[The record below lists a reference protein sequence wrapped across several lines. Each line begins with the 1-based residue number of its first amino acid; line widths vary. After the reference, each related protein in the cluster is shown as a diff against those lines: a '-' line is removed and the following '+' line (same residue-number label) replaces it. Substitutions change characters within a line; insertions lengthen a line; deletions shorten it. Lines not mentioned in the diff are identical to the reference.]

1 MLNSRLTTPSSKCRL
16 DVVPGIGED
25 HQHFAVF
32 RQHFGA
38 EFADAVFAGS
48 GGQVFQQDG
57 PDAAALV
64 GVGYIEGNLGFFGI
78 GQPVVAADAQD
89 FPADGDHQRHPVL
102 VVHLREALQLLAGEP
117 RLEGEE
123 PHVDGL
129 LRLAGMESLHGV
141 GIRGVDGAQMS
152 RPAVPQNDIGFPI
165 FRIYAVPGLI
175 HHRLSLAKTPPVNR

>member
-1 MLNSRLTTPSSKCRL
+1 MPL
-16 DVVPGIGED
+16 DVVAGVGED

-38 EFADAVFAGS
+38 EFTDPVFAGG

-57 PDAAALV
+57 ADAAALV

-78 GQPVVAADAQD
+78 GQPVVPADAQD
-89 FPADGDHQRHPVL
+89 FAANGDHQRHPVL

-141 GIRGVDGAQMS
+141 GI
-152 RPAVPQNDIGFPI
+152 
-165 FRIYAVPGLI
+165 
-175 HHRLSLAKTPPVNR
+175 